1 MAASVVNVGM
11 ALNQC
16 SGPCVSASVHQES
29 TISSSLLSSGRVRCK
44 VEGSL
49 KSTFSGCVQSFK
61 LQSSNGVNI
70 CSSRNVNL
78 RAMAEEA
85 SEAPKAPEY
94 YEVELE
100 KPFGIKFYK
109 GRDGGV
115 YIDQIFPGSNAD
127 ETKMFTPGD
136 RVIATSAMFGT
147 EVWPAAEYG
156 RTMYTVRQRIGS
168 LYMKV
173 EKRYGKREGQAAS
186 AEQLSKERNA
196 GSIGDGIREIQI
208 KNYLRKQELK
218 QQREEELNE
227 GLKLYRAGKYE
238 EALVRFESVL
248 GLEPESRES
257 RVACYNVACCY
268 SKLNQVEAGLSAL
281 GDAMEYGFEDY
292 KSVREDPDLAN
303 LRASPN
309 FTPLLNK
316 YDEPFLNENALNA
329 IKNVFNIFGRK

>member
-11 ALNQC
+11 ALSQG
-16 SGPCVSASVHQES
+16 SGPCILGSFHQEPTFS
-29 TISSSLLSSGRVRCK
+29 PSSVPTALALSSSRVRNT
-44 VEGSL
+44 L
-49 KSTFSGCVQSFK
+49 KSTFGGCVQSLK
-61 LQSSNGVNI
+61 LQQHSNGVKV
-70 CSSRNVNL
+70 CSTGCVNV
-78 RAMAEEA
+78 RAMAKE
-85 SEAPKAPEY
+85 PEY
-94 YEVELE
+94 YEVEIE
-100 KPFGIKFYK
+100 KPYGIKFYK
-109 GRDGGV
+109 GADGGV

-127 ETKMFTPGD
+127 LTKMFTPGD
-136 RVIATSAMFGT
+136 KVISTSAMFGT
-147 EVWPAAEYG
+147 EIWPAAEYG

-196 GSIGDGIREIQI
+196 GAIGDGIREIQI

-248 GLEPESRES
+248 GLEPEFRES

-268 SKLNQVEAGLSAL
+268 SKLNQIEAGLSAL
-281 GDAMEYGFEDY
+281 GDAMENGFEDY
-292 KSVREDPDLAN
+292 KSIREDPDLAN
-303 LRASPN
+303 LRTSPN
-309 FTPLLNK
+309 FIPLLNK
-316 YDEPFLNENALNA
+316 YDEPFINENALNA